1 MTTKYLDSSGLS
13 YFWSKIKAY
22 IANALPTKTSDLTND
37 SGYIT
42 GMTILS
48 YGNSTWQN
56 FIDAYNANKVVYC
69 RASSNSNPATGAQ
82 NRLAFMAYVNS
93 ATPTEVEFQYYRSV
107 SSHSASQQGDQV
119 YVYKLNK
126 TNGWSV
132 ITREASSKVVAG
144 TNMSSTY
151 SSDTLTLNVDLSGK
165 QDALV
170 SGTNIKTINGNSVLG
185 SGDLVV
191 GGSVTSTSTPT
202 ADTIAEFD
210 SSAHMNSAD
219 MSASDVQDFV
229 DGLEYDGDG
238 VLRSRIKA
246 TQDFDW
252 DTDTP
257 NHNPSSP
264 QFTTQLEFI
273 NTNDNVV
280 THIDT
285 HKYTYGATYSIFGTS
300 REISGTGYYNQIG
313 VGINDDGSFEYSI
326 ADKAK
331 FRRAFGGVPF
341 AHFESNNSIAVASS
355 NISSTQTFQGA
366 SSFTNAVQSHIIGDS
381 DFFATDTN
389 GLKVLKHGYYQVLAS
404 VHLNGAAQSC
414 WGMRI
419 RNYTDSNNVGTER
432 FGYTPTAY
440 ASISF
445 STIAEIGANKIIIP
459 QIERYSTVTAN
470 SKWRPA
476 NITFDLILLNE
487 I

>member
-202 ADTIAEFD
+202 ADTRLTII
-210 SSAHMNSAD
+210 HLRHNS
-219 MSASDVQDFV
+219 
-229 DGLEYDGDG
+229 
-238 VLRSRIKA
+238 
-246 TQDFDW
+246 
-252 DTDTP
+252 
-257 NHNPSSP
+257 
-264 QFTTQLEFI
+264 
-273 NTNDNVV
+273 
-280 THIDT
+280 
-285 HKYTYGATYSIFGTS
+285 
-300 REISGTGYYNQIG
+300 
-313 VGINDDGSFEYSI
+313 
-326 ADKAK
+326 
-331 FRRAFGGVPF
+331 RR
-341 AHFESNNSIAVASS
+341 N
-355 NISSTQTFQGA
+355 
-366 SSFTNAVQSHIIGDS
+366 
-381 DFFATDTN
+381 
-389 GLKVLKHGYYQVLAS
+389 
-404 VHLNGAAQSC
+404 LNLS
-414 WGMRI
+414 
-419 RNYTDSNNVGTER
+419 
-432 FGYTPTAY
+432 TPT
-440 ASISF
+440 
-445 STIAEIGANKIIIP
+445 
-459 QIERYSTVTAN
+459 
-470 SKWRPA
+470 
-476 NITFDLILLNE
+476 ITS
-487 I
+487 